1 MKRQVKE
8 FIEIRDLH
16 SLDELIALL
25 SDVRDTL
32 PQGTE
37 TKLKLRGDDVF
48 GRHLSISYLRDQ
60 SREEQELE
68 DRYSAHAD
76 HLLRKAA

>member
-76 HLLRKAA
+76 HLLR

>member
-8 FIEIRDLH
+8 FIEIRDLR

-32 PQGTE
+32 PAGTE
-37 TKLKLRGDDVF
+37 TGLKLRGDDIF

-60 SREEQELE
+60 TAEEREIE
-68 DRYSAHAD
+68 DRYSAEAER
-76 HLLRKAA
+76 LLRKAA